1 MSANE
6 DYLGECAEAL
16 GSKDGS
22 TMTESQRSLVA
33 YFGHLKRES
42 PDCFG
47 ESSRVKFSD
56 LFKFRGLLGSGS
68 YGVVMIVQDKF
79 TKFQNVDQENLSEE
93 TTALKIISKQRLSS
107 D

>member
-79 TKFQNVDQENLSEE
+79 TKFQSFDQENLSEE